1 MQTVFKNISGS
12 ITAGTA
18 AENELEL
25 INKYTIKP
33 LKEEEVFCFT
43 LTLCDNE
50 IDRDSEKFTV
60 EALIKLATMFEGK
73 TGITDHNMK
82 SENQTARIFRTWI
95 EESEDELTSTGEK
108 YTCLK
113 ARAYMP
119 LTPKNEEIVAQIE
132 AGIKKETSIS
142 CSVGSMVCSVC
153 GTDTRKSSCKHRK
166 GEMYNNTLCYTVL
179 DNPTD
184 AYEWSFVAVPAQ
196 PRAGV
201 TKAFEA
207 QDGMTLSQ
215 MKEKSCGFDSITL
228 STHTFGKLT
237 EKINRLEELAK
248 DAQLYRDELE
258 QRVVRLAAMTVPSLG
273 GEDFTD
279 ICKALT
285 TAQLS
290 VLEKS
295 FAQSASKLYPVKP
308 QFSGNIN
315 HTDSNNEFKI

>member
-1 MQTVFKNISGS
+1 MQTVFKNIAGS
-12 ITAGTA
+12 ITPDTA
-18 AENELEL
+18 VSDELEL
-25 INKYTIKP
+25 INRHTIRP
-33 LKEEEVFCFT
+33 LNEDEVFCFT
-43 LTLCDNE
+43 ITLCDNE

-60 EALIKLATMFEGK
+60 DALIKLASMFDGK

-119 LTPKNEEIVAQIE
+119 LTPKNEELVAQIE
-132 AGIKKETSIS
+132 AGIRKETSIS
-142 CSVGSMVCSVC
+142 CSVSSMTCSVC
-153 GTDTRKSSCKHRK
+153 GADTRKSGCKHRK
-166 GEMYNNTLCYTVL
+166 GEIYNGKLCYTVL
-179 DNPTD
+179 DAPTD

-207 QDGMTLSQ
+207 QEGMTISQ
-215 MKEKSCGFDSITL
+215 MKEKSVGYDSITL
-228 STHTFGKLT
+228 STHAFGKLT
-237 EKINRLEELAK
+237 EEINRLEALAK
-248 DAQLYRDELE
+248 DAQLYRNELE
-258 QRVVRLAAMTVPSLG
+258 QRVIRLAAMSVPSLG
-273 GEDFTD
+273 EGEFED
-279 ICKALT
+279 ICKSLT
-285 TAQLS
+285 AAQLS

-308 QFSGNIN
+308 QFSGSIT
-315 HTDSNNEFKI
+315 HTDSNSEFKI